1 MSPRHTERGQA
12 FTASIARE
20 LGVMP
25 MNGAVFEQDA
35 SVNQK
40 RRAAAAAARENRP
53 PLPTRLPPPP
63 LPQTRAIRTDEP
75 TRTMFRASEL
85 PAGAAPERFVHK
97 RIIGAVGGFVT
108 GGPTAAVAGF
118 LGGGGGGRTTQ
129 PMFTGSNRGQGLG
142 RQTSGGFISNIARR
156 SINLAQTGCQ
166 PGFVFRNGKCERIG
180 FRGIAQ
186 MVVPGGATGTQADI
200 FGEAVVG
207 AFGVPG
213 LVPAFDSVPT
223 LRCPPGTVLGRD
235 DVCYRKGS
243 IPMQFRKWRP
253 GPKPFLSGGD
263 RKCLL
268 RADRLRKSKT
278 SRRILR
284 QLGMG

>member
-1 MSPRHTERGQA
+1 M
-12 FTASIARE
+12 IRE
-20 LGVMP
+20 DEIPEGAGP
-25 MNGAVFEQDA
+25 MN
-35 SVNQK
+35 
-40 RRAAAAAARENRP
+40 
-53 PLPTRLPPPP
+53 
-63 LPQTRAIRTDEP
+63 
-75 TRTMFRASEL
+75 
-85 PAGAAPERFVHK
+85 FVHK
-97 RIIGAVGGFVT
+97 RVIGAVGGFIT
-108 GGPTAAVAGF
+108 GGPSAAISRF
-118 LGGGGGGRTTQ
+118 LEGGGGRTTAM
-129 PMFTGSNRGQGLG
+129 PPVFTGLNRGESLG
-142 RQTSGGFISNIARR
+142 FAPRTQ
-156 SINLAQTGCQ
+156 CQ
-166 PGFVFRNGKCERIG
+166 PGFIFRNNRCERMGLIG
-180 FRGIAQ
+180 AGQRGLPA
-186 MVVPGGATGTQADI
+186 GALGTQADI

-213 LVPAFDSVPT
+213 LVPAFENVPT

-243 IPMQFRKWRP
+243 IPIQFRKWRP